1 MRATYRRNKKMTNC
15 FSRRALTCALFL
27 STTALASSAYAQFAQ
42 SPTFRQ
48 IDDNGVDLVQGD
60 LITSLTEGSIGSGAA
75 ALPLNRRFGNLQGI
89 KSGGTTQ
96 WDRIVLQYLPGNGT
110 FVEFGGRNDKFP
122 GAEVRGATLT
132 GSGGSYQYTAP
143 DGTVVAF
150 TNNEPPDTGLG
161 DTSNLCRTGS
171 TVNCFLVPTSIT
183 TPNGNVT
190 TLEYGF
196 WTHCFAQTPA
206 GQPQSPD
213 DPVHCDFVP
222 RLKKVTNSFGYAIAF
237 TYANTQTGGGGNPP
251 LNWYQRTIAQLF
263 NNAVSTTVPQAS
275 VSYAYPSTG
284 VTDVTDIGGRV
295 WRITDNSTTLAIR
308 RPGAAANSTTYSLSS
323 GKVTSVTKEGVT
335 TTYSRVV
342 GSTITMTVTDALAKQ
357 TIVTSSA
364 TTGRPTSVKDPLN
377 RTTSFI
383 YDASN
388 RLQRVTLPE
397 GNYVQYGY
405 DTRGNVTSTTQ
416 VAKSGSGLPD
426 IVTSATFPATC
437 TNVKTCNQPAT
448 TTDARGTVT
457 DYTYDSAHGGAL
469 TVTAPAPTTGAVRP
483 TTTYSYAQFSGVYLP
498 TGTSACQ
505 TLASCTNG
513 ADEARVTLGYDARGN
528 ATSITGRNGT
538 GTLSV
543 TSTATYDGMGN
554 MLTVDGPLA
563 GTADTTRYRYNTARD
578 VIGTVGPDPDGAGT
592 LKHRAVRNTY
602 TNGLMTRQELGTVNS
617 QSDPDWAAFAPAET
631 VDITY
636 DANARGTTQKLSGS
650 GGAVALTQFSYDALG
665 RSDCVA
671 TRMNPAIYAS
681 LPASACSLGTA
692 GSNGP
697 DRIGQTIYDFAGQVT
712 QNKVAVGIADA
723 ATERTLTYTS
733 NGELATL
740 KDAESNLTTYEYDG
754 HDRLVKTRLPNPTK
768 GSGTSSTTDY
778 EQLTYENTASGTRTS
793 GTVSTFRNRANE
805 TITFIYDNL
814 ARVTLAD
821 FPNSVPG
828 EGDYSY
834 NYDLLGRL
842 TVAGNTFSN
851 HQTNFTYDALGRVLT
866 QTNNWY
872 GTKTSAWDA
881 AGRRT
886 RLTHRD
892 GFFVD
897 YDYLVTGEVT
907 KIRENGATS
916 GIGVLATFGY
926 DNLGRRTSL
935 TFGNGTSTSYAYDP
949 VSRLTTLTNDLA
961 GTANDLTIGS
971 IAYNPA
977 SQIVSQNRSNDLY
990 AWTGH
995 GSGSTASVAN
1005 GLNQLTSIG
1014 GAATTHDSKG

>member
-308 RPGAAANSTTYSLSS
+308 RPGAAANTTTYSLSS

-364 TTGRPTSVKDPLN
+364 TTGRPASVKDQLN

-665 RSDCVA
+665 RSDCV
-671 TRMNPAIYAS
+671 
-681 LPASACSLGTA
+681 
-692 GSNGP
+692 
-697 DRIGQTIYDFAGQVT
+697 
-712 QNKVAVGIADA
+712 
-723 ATERTLTYTS
+723 
-733 NGELATL
+733 
-740 KDAESNLTTYEYDG
+740 
-754 HDRLVKTRLPNPTK
+754 
-768 GSGTSSTTDY
+768 
-778 EQLTYENTASGTRTS
+778 
-793 GTVSTFRNRANE
+793 
-805 TITFIYDNL
+805 
-814 ARVTLAD
+814 
-821 FPNSVPG
+821 
-828 EGDYSY
+828 
-834 NYDLLGRL
+834 
-842 TVAGNTFSN
+842 
-851 HQTNFTYDALGRVLT
+851 
-866 QTNNWY
+866 
-872 GTKTSAWDA
+872 
-881 AGRRT
+881 
-886 RLTHRD
+886 
-892 GFFVD
+892 
-897 YDYLVTGEVT
+897 
-907 KIRENGATS
+907 
-916 GIGVLATFGY
+916 
-926 DNLGRRTSL
+926 
-935 TFGNGTSTSYAYDP
+935 
-949 VSRLTTLTNDLA
+949 
-961 GTANDLTIGS
+961 
-971 IAYNPA
+971 
-977 SQIVSQNRSNDLY
+977 
-990 AWTGH
+990 
-995 GSGSTASVAN
+995 
-1005 GLNQLTSIG
+1005 
-1014 GAATTHDSKG
+1014 